1 VTKEYI
7 MTRLFWVN
15 ARPYKKKVVTTALES
30 GADAVIVPRGQSRH
44 VRDLGLIKTV
54 SPDGDLKPGEDVV
67 EITITSEK
75 DEAKALKEP
84 AEKLLLIKA
93 SDWKVI
99 PLENLVAKRGKGL
112 LAWVRSAE
120 EAKIALEIMERGVDG
135 VVLDTSD
142 LSEIKRTAA
151 VVREKGERLHLI
163 QATIKSVRPLGMGDR
178 VCVDTITNML
188 PGQGML
194 IGNSSSGMF
203 LVHAENVETPYCAT
217 RPFRVNAGAVHAYMR
232 VPEGKTA
239 YLADLS
245 IGDPVLIIDYNG
257 RCEVG
262 FVGRAKVE
270 KRPMMLVEAAYK
282 GKPLSLVMQNAETI
296 RLTRPGG
303 EPISI
308 THLKP
313 GDRVLSYMEEAG
325 RHFGVK
331 IDETIV
337 EK

>member
-1 VTKEYI
+1 MSK
-7 MTRLFWVN
+7 LFWVN
-15 ARPYKKKVVTTALES
+15 ARPYNKKVVTTALES
-30 GADAVIVPRGQSRH
+30 GADALIVPRGKSNS
-44 VRDLGLIKTV
+44 VRELGLIKTV
-54 SPDGDLKPGEDVV
+54 APDGDLKLGDDVV
-67 EITITSEK
+67 EITISSQK
-75 DEAKALKEP
+75 DETKALRQP
-84 AEKLLLIKA
+84 TGRLLLIKT

-112 LAWVRSAE
+112 LAWVRTAG
-120 EAKIALEIMERGVDG
+120 EAKIALEIMEHGVDG
-135 VVLDTSD
+135 VVLTTTD

-151 VVREKGERLHLI
+151 VVREQGEQLRLV

-178 VCVDTITNML
+178 VCVDTITNMQ

-194 IGNSSSGMF
+194 VGNSSSGMF

-217 RPFRVNAGAVHAYMR
+217 RPFRVNAGAVHAYVR
-232 VPEGKTA
+232 VPDGKTA
-239 YLADLS
+239 YLSDVS
-245 IGDPVLIIDYNG
+245 IGDPVLIIDPKG
-257 RCEVG
+257 KTEVG

-270 KRPMMLVEAAYK
+270 KRPMMLVEAGYK

-296 RLTRPGG
+296 RLTKPGG
-303 EPISI
+303 EPVSI

-313 GDRVLSYMEEAG
+313 GDRVLSYLEEAG

>member
-1 VTKEYI
+1 

-15 ARPYKKKVVTTALES
+15 ARPYNKEVVTTALES
-30 GADAVIVPRGQSRH
+30 GADAVIVPRGQSKK

-54 SPDGDLKPGEDVV
+54 APDGDLKFGEDVV
-67 EITITSEK
+67 EATISSEK
-75 DEAKALKEP
+75 DEAETLKVP
-84 AEKLLLIKA
+84 AEKLLLIKT

-99 PLENLVAKRGKGL
+99 PLENLIAKRGKGL
-112 LAWVRSAE
+112 LAWVRNAE
-120 EAKIALEIMERGVDG
+120 EAKLALKIMERGVDG
-135 VVLDTSD
+135 VVLASTD

-151 VVREKGERLHLI
+151 VVREQAERLHLV

-178 VCVDTITNML
+178 VCVDTIANIE

-194 IGNSSSGMF
+194 VGNSSSGMF

-217 RPFRVNAGAVHAYMR
+217 RPFRVNAGAVHAYVR
-232 VPEGKTA
+232 VPDGKTA
-239 YLADLS
+239 YLADVS
-245 IGDPVLIIDYNG
+245 IGDPVLIIDYKG
-257 RCEVG
+257 RSEVG

-282 GKPLSLVMQNAETI
+282 GKTLSLVMQNAETI
-296 RLTRPGG
+296 RLTKPGG
-303 EPISI
+303 EPVSI
-308 THLKP
+308 ARLTP
-313 GDRVLSYMEEAG
+313 GDRVLAYLEEAG

>member
-1 VTKEYI
+1 MPK
-7 MTRLFWVN
+7 LFWVN

-30 GADAVIVPRGQSRH
+30 GADAVIVVRGQSKKVH
-44 VRDLGLIKTV
+44 DLGLLKTV
-54 SPDGDLKPGEDVV
+54 SPDGDLKLGEDVV
-67 EITITSEK
+67 EVTISSEK
-75 DEAKALKEP
+75 DETKAVQIP
-84 AEKLLLIKA
+84 IDTLLLIKT

-112 LAWVRSAE
+112 LAWVRTAQ
-120 EAKIALEIMERGVDG
+120 EAKIALEIMEHGVDG

-151 VVREKGERLHLI
+151 VVRAQGERLHVV

-178 VCVDTITNML
+178 VCVDTITNMK

-203 LVHAENVETPYCAT
+203 LVHAENVETPYCAP
-217 RPFRVNAGAVHAYMR
+217 RPFRVNAGAVHAYLR
-232 VPEGKTA
+232 IPDGKTA
-239 YLADLS
+239 YLADVS
-245 IGDPVLIIDYNG
+245 IGDPVLIIDHRG
-257 RCEVG
+257 RSEVG

-270 KRPMMLVEAAYK
+270 KRPMMLVEATYK

-296 RLTRPGG
+296 RLTKPGG
-303 EPISI
+303 EPVSI
-308 THLKP
+308 THVKA
-313 GDRVLSYMEEAG
+313 GDRVLAYLEKAG

>member
-1 VTKEYI
+1 

-15 ARPYKKKVVTTALES
+15 ARPYNKAVVTTALES
-30 GADAVIVPRGQSRH
+30 GADAVIVPRGQSKK

-54 SPDGDLKPGEDVV
+54 APDGDLKLGEDVV
-67 EITITSEK
+67 EVTISSEK
-75 DEAKALKEP
+75 DEAKVLKVP
-84 AEKLLLIKA
+84 AEKLLLIKT

-99 PLENLVAKRGKGL
+99 PLENLIAKRGKGL

-120 EAKIALEIMERGVDG
+120 EAKVALTIMERGVDG
-135 VVLDTSD
+135 VVLASTD

-151 VVREKGERLHLI
+151 VVREQAEHLHLVH
-163 QATIKSVRPLGMGDR
+163 ATIKFVRPLGMGDR
-178 VCVDTITNML
+178 VCVDTITNME

-194 IGNSSSGMF
+194 VGNSSSGMF

-217 RPFRVNAGAVHAYMR
+217 RPFRVNAGAVHAYVR
-232 VPEGKTA
+232 VPDGKTA
-239 YLADLS
+239 YLADVS
-245 IGDPVLIIDYNG
+245 IGDPVLIVDYKG
-257 RCEVG
+257 RSEVG

-282 GKPLSLVMQNAETI
+282 GKTLSLVMQNAETI
-296 RLTRPGG
+296 RLTKPGG

-308 THLKP
+308 AGLKP
-313 GDRVLSYMEEAG
+313 GDGVLAFLEEAG

>member
-1 VTKEYI
+1 

-15 ARPYKKKVVTTALES
+15 VRPYNKKVVTTALES
-30 GADAVIVPRGQSRH
+30 GADAVIVPKGKSKG

-54 SPDGDLKPGEDVV
+54 SSDGDLRLGQDVV
-67 EITITSEK
+67 EITISSQK
-75 DEAKALKEP
+75 DEAKALREP
-84 AEKLLLIKA
+84 AERLLLIKT
-93 SDWKVI
+93 SDWRVI

-112 LAWVRSAE
+112 LAWVSSAE

-135 VVLDTSD
+135 IVLATSD

-151 VVREKGERLHLI
+151 VVRQQGERLRLI
-163 QATIKSVRPLGMGDR
+163 QATIRSVRPLGMGDR
-178 VCVDTITNML
+178 VCVDTITNME

-194 IGNSSSGMF
+194 VGNSSSGMF

-217 RPFRVNAGAVHAYMR
+217 RPFRVNAGAVHAYVR
-232 VPEGKTA
+232 VPDGKTA
-239 YLADLS
+239 YLADVS
-245 IGDPVLIIDYNG
+245 IGDPVWIIDRRG
-257 RCEVG
+257 KSEVG

-270 KRPMMLVEAAYK
+270 KRPMMLVEATYK

-296 RLTRPGG
+296 RLTKPGG
-303 EPISI
+303 EPVSI
-308 THLKP
+308 THLKA
-313 GDRVLSYMEEAG
+313 GDRVLSYVEEAG

>member
-1 VTKEYI
+1 
-7 MTRLFWVN
+7 MTRQFWVN

-30 GADAVIVPRGQSRH
+30 GADAVMVPRGQSRK
-44 VRDLGLIKTV
+44 VRNLGLIKTV
-54 SPDGDLKPGEDVV
+54 SPDGDLKLGEDVV
-67 EITITSEK
+67 EVTISSEK
-75 DEAKALKEP
+75 DEAKALKVP
-84 AEKLLLIKA
+84 AEKLLLIKT

-99 PLENLVAKRGKGL
+99 PLENLVAKRGRGL
-112 LAWVRSAE
+112 LAWVSSAE
-120 EAKIALEIMERGVDG
+120 EAKVALKIMERGVDG

-151 VVREKGERLHLI
+151 AIREQGEQLHLI
-163 QATIKSVRPLGMGDR
+163 QATIMSVRPLGMGDR
-178 VCVDTITNML
+178 VCVDTITNMK

-194 IGNSSSGMF
+194 VGNSSSGMF

-217 RPFRVNAGAVHAYMR
+217 RAFRVNAGAVHAYLR
-232 VPEGKTA
+232 VPGGKTS

-245 IGDPVLIIDYNG
+245 IGDQVLIIDHKG
-257 RCEVG
+257 RSEVG

-282 GKPLSLVMQNAETI
+282 DKPLSLVMQNAETI

-308 THLKP
+308 THLKA
-313 GDRVLSYMEEAG
+313 GDRVLSYLEEAG

-331 IDETIV
+331 IEETIV

>member
-1 VTKEYI
+1 
-7 MTRLFWVN
+7 MTRQFWVN

-30 GADAVIVPRGQSRH
+30 GADAVIVPRGQSRKI
-44 VRDLGLIKTV
+44 RDLGLIKTV
-54 SPDGDLKPGEDVV
+54 SPDGDLKLGEDVV
-67 EITITSEK
+67 EITISSER
-75 DEAKALKEP
+75 DEAKALKAP
-84 AEKLLLIKA
+84 AEKLLLIKT

-112 LAWVRSAE
+112 LAWVSNAE
-120 EAKIALEIMERGVDG
+120 EAKVALKIMERGVDG

-151 VVREKGERLHLI
+151 AIREEGERLYLVH
-163 QATIKSVRPLGMGDR
+163 ATIKTVRPLGMGDR
-178 VCVDTITNML
+178 VCVDTITNMK

-217 RPFRVNAGAVHAYMR
+217 RPFRVNAGAVHAYLR
-232 VPEGKTA
+232 VPDGKTS

-245 IGDPVLIIDYNG
+245 IGDPVLIIDHKG
-257 RCEVG
+257 RSEVG

-282 GKPLSLVMQNAETI
+282 DKPLSLVMQNAETI
-296 RLTRPGG
+296 RLTKPGG
-303 EPISI
+303 EPVSI
-308 THLKP
+308 THLKA
-313 GDRVLSYMEEAG
+313 GDRVLSYVEEAG

>member
-1 VTKEYI
+1 
-7 MTRLFWVN
+7 MARLFWVN

-30 GADAVIVPRGQSRH
+30 GADAVIVPRGQSKNIH
-44 VRDLGLIKTV
+44 QLGLIRTV
-54 SPDGDLKPGEDVV
+54 SPDGDLKLGQDVV
-67 EITITSEK
+67 EVTISSEK

-84 AEKLLLIKA
+84 AERLLLIKT

-135 VVLDTSD
+135 VVLATGD

-151 VVREKGERLHLI
+151 VVREQGERLPLI

-178 VCVDTITNML
+178 VCVDTITNMD

-194 IGNSSSGMF
+194 VGNSSSGMF

-217 RPFRVNAGAVHAYMR
+217 RPFRVNAGAVHAYVR
-232 VPEGKTA
+232 VPNGKTA
-239 YLADLS
+239 YLADVS
-245 IGDPVLIIDYNG
+245 IGDPVLIIDFNG
-257 RCEVG
+257 RSEVG

-270 KRPMMLVEAAYK
+270 KRPMMLVEATYK
-282 GKPLSLVMQNAETI
+282 GKPISLVMQNAETI
-296 RLTRPGG
+296 RLTKAGG
-303 EPISI
+303 EPVSI
-308 THLKP
+308 THLKA
-313 GDRVLSYMEEAG
+313 GDRVLSYVEEAG

>member
-1 VTKEYI
+1 

-15 ARPYKKKVVTTALES
+15 ARPYNKKVVTTALES
-30 GADAVIVPRGQSRH
+30 GADAVIVPKGKSKG

-54 SPDGDLKPGEDVV
+54 APDGDLKLGEDVV
-67 EITITSEK
+67 EITISSQK
-75 DEAKALKEP
+75 DEAKALRQP
-84 AEKLLLIKA
+84 AGRLLLIKT
-93 SDWKVI
+93 SDWRVI

-112 LAWVRSAE
+112 LAWVSSAE

-135 VVLDTSD
+135 IVLATSD

-151 VVREKGERLHLI
+151 VVREQGERLRLI
-163 QATIKSVRPLGMGDR
+163 QATIRSVRPLGMGDR
-178 VCVDTITNML
+178 VCVDTIANME

-194 IGNSSSGMF
+194 VGNSSSGMF

-217 RPFRVNAGAVHAYMR
+217 RPFRVNAGAVHAYVR
-232 VPEGKTA
+232 VPDGKTA
-239 YLADLS
+239 YLADVS
-245 IGDPVLIIDYNG
+245 IGDPVLIIDRRG
-257 RCEVG
+257 KSEVG

-270 KRPMMLVEAAYK
+270 KRPMMLVEATYK

-296 RLTRPGG
+296 RLTKPGG
-303 EPISI
+303 EPVSI
-308 THLKP
+308 THLKA
-313 GDRVLSYMEEAG
+313 GDRVLSYVEEAG

>member
-1 VTKEYI
+1 

-15 ARPYKKKVVTTALES
+15 ARPYNKKVVTTALES
-30 GADAVIVPRGQSRH
+30 GADAVIVPEGKSKG

-54 SPDGDLKPGEDVV
+54 SSDGDLRLGQDVV
-67 EITITSEK
+67 EITISSQK
-75 DEAKALKEP
+75 DEAKALREP
-84 AEKLLLIKA
+84 AERLLVIKT
-93 SDWKVI
+93 SDWRVI

-112 LAWVRSAE
+112 LAWVSSAE

-135 VVLDTSD
+135 IVLATSD

-151 VVREKGERLHLI
+151 VVREQGERLRLI
-163 QATIKSVRPLGMGDR
+163 QATIRSVRPLGMGDR
-178 VCVDTITNML
+178 VCVDTITNME

-194 IGNSSSGMF
+194 VGNSSSGMF

-217 RPFRVNAGAVHAYMR
+217 RPFRVNAGAVHAYVR
-232 VPEGKTA
+232 VPDGKTA
-239 YLADLS
+239 YLADVS
-245 IGDPVLIIDYNG
+245 IGDPVLIIDRRG
-257 RCEVG
+257 KSEVG

-270 KRPMMLVEAAYK
+270 KRPMMLVEATYK

-296 RLTRPGG
+296 RLTKPGG
-303 EPISI
+303 EPVSI
-308 THLKP
+308 THLKA
-313 GDRVLSYMEEAG
+313 GDRVLSYVEEAG

>member
-1 VTKEYI
+1 

-15 ARPYKKKVVTTALES
+15 VRPYKKKVLTTALES
-30 GADAVIVPRGQSRH
+30 GADAVIVPRGHSKK

-54 SPDGDLKPGEDVV
+54 SQDGDLKLGEDVV
-67 EITITSEK
+67 EITISSQK

-84 AEKLLLIKA
+84 PERLLLIKA

-135 VVLDTSD
+135 VVLATSD

-151 VVREKGERLHLI
+151 VVREQGERLRLI

-178 VCVDTITNML
+178 VCVDTITNME

-194 IGNSSSGMF
+194 VGNSSSGMF

-217 RPFRVNAGAVHAYMR
+217 RPFRVNAGAVHAYVR
-232 VPEGKTA
+232 VPDGKTS
-239 YLADLS
+239 YLSDIS
-245 IGDPVLIIDYNG
+245 IGDPVLIIDPKG
-257 RCEVG
+257 RSEVG

-270 KRPMMLVEAAYK
+270 KRPMMLVEATYK
-282 GKPLSLVMQNAETI
+282 GKPVSLVMQNAETI
-296 RLTRPGG
+296 RLTKPGG
-303 EPISI
+303 EPVSI

-313 GDRVLSYMEEAG
+313 GDRVLSYLEEAG

>member
-1 VTKEYI
+1 

-15 ARPYKKKVVTTALES
+15 ARPYNKKVVTTALES
-30 GADAVIVPRGQSRH
+30 GADAVIVPKGKSKG

-54 SPDGDLKPGEDVV
+54 SSDGDLRFGQDVV
-67 EITITSEK
+67 EITISSQK
-75 DEAKALKEP
+75 DEAKALREP
-84 AEKLLLIKA
+84 AERLLLIKT
-93 SDWKVI
+93 SDWRVI

-112 LAWVRSAE
+112 LAWVSSAE

-135 VVLDTSD
+135 IVLATSD

-151 VVREKGERLHLI
+151 VVREQGERLRLI
-163 QATIKSVRPLGMGDR
+163 QATIRSVRPLGMGDR
-178 VCVDTITNML
+178 VCVDTITNME

-194 IGNSSSGMF
+194 VGNSSSGMF

-217 RPFRVNAGAVHAYMR
+217 RPFRVNAGAVHAYVR
-232 VPEGKTA
+232 VPNGKTA
-239 YLADLS
+239 YLADVS
-245 IGDPVLIIDYNG
+245 IGDPVLIIDRRG
-257 RCEVG
+257 KSEVG

-270 KRPMMLVEAAYK
+270 KRPMMLVEATYK

-296 RLTRPGG
+296 RLTKPGG
-303 EPISI
+303 EPVSI
-308 THLKP
+308 THLKA
-313 GDRVLSYMEEAG
+313 GDRVLSYVEEAG

>member
-1 VTKEYI
+1 

-15 ARPYKKKVVTTALES
+15 VRPYKKKVVTTALES
-30 GADAVIVPRGQSRH
+30 GADAVIVPRGQSSN

-54 SPDGDLKPGEDVV
+54 SPDGDLKLGEDVV
-67 EITITSEK
+67 EITISSQK

-84 AEKLLLIKA
+84 VERLLLIKT

-112 LAWVRSAE
+112 LAWVRNAG

-151 VVREKGERLHLI
+151 VAREQGERLNLVH
-163 QATIKSVRPLGMGDR
+163 ATIKSVKPLGMGDR
-178 VCVDTITNML
+178 VCVDTITNMK

-217 RPFRVNAGAVHAYMR
+217 RPFRVNAGAVHAYVR
-232 VPEGKTA
+232 VPDGKTS

-245 IGDPVLIIDYNG
+245 IGDPVLIIDHNG
-257 RCEVG
+257 RSEVG

-282 GKPLSLVMQNAETI
+282 GKPVSLVMQNAETI
-296 RLTRPGG
+296 RLTKPGG
-303 EPISI
+303 EPVSI
-308 THLKP
+308 THLKA
-313 GDRVLSYMEEAG
+313 GDRVLSYLEEAG

-331 IDETIV
+331 IEETIV

>member
-1 VTKEYI
+1 

-30 GADAVIVPRGQSRH
+30 GADAVMVPRGQSKK

-54 SPDGDLKPGEDVV
+54 SPDGDLKLGEDVV
-67 EITITSEK
+67 EVTISSEK
-75 DEAKALKEP
+75 DEAKALKVP
-84 AEKLLLIKA
+84 AEKLLLIKT

-99 PLENLVAKRGKGL
+99 PLENLVAKRGRGL

-120 EAKIALEIMERGVDG
+120 EARVALKIMERGVDG

-151 VVREKGERLHLI
+151 AIREQGEQLHLI
-163 QATIKSVRPLGMGDR
+163 QATIMSVRPLGMGDR
-178 VCVDTITNML
+178 VCVDTITNMK

-194 IGNSSSGMF
+194 VGNSSSGMF

-217 RPFRVNAGAVHAYMR
+217 RPFRVNAGAVHAYLR
-232 VPEGKTA
+232 VPGGKTS

-245 IGDPVLIIDYNG
+245 IGDQVLIIDHKG
-257 RCEVG
+257 RSEVG

-282 GKPLSLVMQNAETI
+282 DRPLSLVMQNAETI

-308 THLKP
+308 THLKA
-313 GDRVLSYMEEAG
+313 GDRVLSYLEEAG

-331 IDETIV
+331 IEETIV

>member
-1 VTKEYI
+1 

-15 ARPYKKKVVTTALES
+15 VRPYNKKVVTTALES
-30 GADAVIVPRGQSRH
+30 GADAVIVPKGKSKG

-54 SPDGDLKPGEDVV
+54 SSDGDLRLGQDVV
-67 EITITSEK
+67 EITISSQK
-75 DEAKALKEP
+75 DEAKALREP
-84 AEKLLLIKA
+84 AERLLLIKT
-93 SDWKVI
+93 SDWRVI

-112 LAWVRSAE
+112 LAWVSSAE

-135 VVLDTSD
+135 IVLATSD

-151 VVREKGERLHLI
+151 VVRQQGERLRLI
-163 QATIKSVRPLGMGDR
+163 QATIRSVRPLGMGDR
-178 VCVDTITNML
+178 VCVDTITNME

-194 IGNSSSGMF
+194 VGNSSSGMF

-217 RPFRVNAGAVHAYMR
+217 RPFRVNAGAVHAYVR
-232 VPEGKTA
+232 VPDGKTA
-239 YLADLS
+239 YLADVS
-245 IGDPVLIIDYNG
+245 IGDPVLIIDRRG
-257 RCEVG
+257 KSEVG

-270 KRPMMLVEAAYK
+270 KRPMMLVEATYK

-296 RLTRPGG
+296 RLTKPGG
-303 EPISI
+303 EPVSI
-308 THLKP
+308 THLKA
-313 GDRVLSYMEEAG
+313 GDRVLSYVEEAG

>member
-1 VTKEYI
+1 

-15 ARPYKKKVVTTALES
+15 ARPYNKKVVTTALES
-30 GADAVIVPRGQSRH
+30 GADAVIVPKGKSKG

-54 SPDGDLKPGEDVV
+54 SSDGDLRFGQDVV
-67 EITITSEK
+67 EITISSQK
-75 DEAKALKEP
+75 DEAKALREP
-84 AEKLLLIKA
+84 AERLLLIKT
-93 SDWKVI
+93 SDWRVI

-112 LAWVRSAE
+112 LAWVSSAE

-135 VVLDTSD
+135 IVLATSD

-151 VVREKGERLHLI
+151 VVREQGERLRLI
-163 QATIKSVRPLGMGDR
+163 QATIRSVRPLGMGDR
-178 VCVDTITNML
+178 VCVDTITNME

-194 IGNSSSGMF
+194 VGNSSSGMF

-217 RPFRVNAGAVHAYMR
+217 RPFRVNAGAVHAYVR
-232 VPEGKTA
+232 VPNGKTA
-239 YLADLS
+239 YLADVS
-245 IGDPVLIIDYNG
+245 IGDPVLIIDRRG
-257 RCEVG
+257 KSEVG

-270 KRPMMLVEAAYK
+270 KRPMMLVEATYK

-296 RLTRPGG
+296 RLTKPGG

-308 THLKP
+308 THLKA
-313 GDRVLSYMEEAG
+313 GDRVLSYVEEAG

>member
-1 VTKEYI
+1 
-7 MTRLFWVN
+7 MTRLFWVD
-15 ARPYKKKVVTTALES
+15 ARPYRKKIVTTALES
-30 GADAVIVPRGQSRH
+30 GADAVIVPRGQSRK

-54 SPDGDLKPGEDVV
+54 SPDGDLKLGEDVV
-67 EITITSEK
+67 EVTISSEK
-75 DEAKALKEP
+75 DEAKALKQP
-84 AEKLLLIKA
+84 AEKLLLIKT

-112 LAWVRSAE
+112 LAWVRSAQ
-120 EAKIALEIMERGVDG
+120 EAKIALKIMERGVDG
-135 VVLDTSD
+135 VVLATSNF
-142 LSEIKRTAA
+142 SEIKRTAA
-151 VVREKGERLHLI
+151 VIQEQGEQLHLI
-163 QATIKSVRPLGMGDR
+163 HATVKSVRPLGMGDR
-178 VCVDTITNML
+178 VCVDTITNMK

-194 IGNSSSGMF
+194 VGNSSSGMF

-217 RPFRVNAGAVHAYMR
+217 RPFRVNAGAVHAYLR
-232 VPEGKTA
+232 VPDGKTS

-245 IGDPVLIIDYNG
+245 IGDPVAIVDHKG
-257 RCEVG
+257 GSEVG

-296 RLTRPGG
+296 RLTKPGG
-303 EPISI
+303 EPVSI
-308 THLKP
+308 TQLKA
-313 GDRVLSYMEEAG
+313 GDRVLSYVEEAG

-331 IDETIV
+331 IEETIV

>member
-1 VTKEYI
+1 

-30 GADAVIVPRGQSRH
+30 GADAVIVPRGQSRN
-44 VRDLGLIKTV
+44 VRELGLIKTV
-54 SPDGDLKPGEDVV
+54 SPDGDLKLGEDVV
-67 EITITSEK
+67 EITISSEK
-75 DEAKALKEP
+75 DEAKALKHP
-84 AEKLLLIKA
+84 AERLLLIKT

-112 LAWVRSAE
+112 LAWVHNAD

-135 VVLDTSD
+135 VVLATSD

-151 VVREKGERLHLI
+151 VVREQGERLSLI

-178 VCVDTITNML
+178 VCVDTITNMK

-217 RPFRVNAGAVHAYMR
+217 RPFRVNAGAVHAYLR
-232 VPEGKTA
+232 VPDGKTS

-245 IGDPVLIIDYNG
+245 IGDSVLIIDHQG
-257 RCEVG
+257 RSEVG

-270 KRPMMLVEAAYK
+270 KRPMMLVEATYK

-296 RLTRPGG
+296 RLTKVGG
-303 EPISI
+303 EPVSI
-308 THLKP
+308 THLKA
-313 GDRVLSYMEEAG
+313 GDRVLSYVEEAG

>member
-1 VTKEYI
+1 

-15 ARPYKKKVVTTALES
+15 ARPYKKEVVTTALES
-30 GADAVIVPRGQSRH
+30 GADAVIVPRGQSKK

-54 SPDGDLKPGEDVV
+54 APDGDLKFGEDVV
-67 EITITSEK
+67 EATISSEK
-75 DEAKALKEP
+75 DEAKTLKVP
-84 AEKLLLIKA
+84 AEKLLLIKT

-99 PLENLVAKRGKGL
+99 PLENLIAKRGKGL
-112 LAWVRSAE
+112 LAWVRNAE
-120 EAKIALEIMERGVDG
+120 EAKLALKIMERGVDG
-135 VVLDTSD
+135 VVLASTD

-151 VVREKGERLHLI
+151 VVREQAERLHLV

-178 VCVDTITNML
+178 VCVDTIANIE

-194 IGNSSSGMF
+194 VGNSSSGMF

-217 RPFRVNAGAVHAYMR
+217 RPFRVNAGAVHAYVR
-232 VPEGKTA
+232 VPDGKTA
-239 YLADLS
+239 YLADVS
-245 IGDPVLIIDYNG
+245 IGDPVLIIDYKG
-257 RCEVG
+257 RSEVG

-282 GKPLSLVMQNAETI
+282 GKTLSLVMQNAETI
-296 RLTRPGG
+296 RLTKPGG
-303 EPISI
+303 EPVSI
-308 THLKP
+308 ARLTP
-313 GDRVLSYMEEAG
+313 GDRVLAYLEEAG

>member
-1 VTKEYI
+1 MTK
-7 MTRLFWVN
+7 LFWVN
-15 ARPYKKKVVTTALES
+15 ARPYNKKVVTTALES
-30 GADAVIVPRGQSRH
+30 GADALIVPRGQSKK

-54 SPDGDLKPGEDVV
+54 APDGDLKLGEDVV
-67 EITITSEK
+67 EITISSQK
-75 DEAKALKEP
+75 DEIKALRQP
-84 AEKLLLIKA
+84 AGRLLLIKT

-112 LAWVRSAE
+112 LAWVRNAE
-120 EAKIALEIMERGVDG
+120 EAKIALEIMEHGVDG
-135 VVLDTSD
+135 VVLATSD

-151 VVREKGERLHLI
+151 VVREQGEQLRLI

-178 VCVDTITNML
+178 VCVDTITNMQ

-194 IGNSSSGMF
+194 VGNSSSGMF

-217 RPFRVNAGAVHAYMR
+217 RPFRVNAGAVHAYVR
-232 VPEGKTA
+232 VPDGKTA
-239 YLADLS
+239 YLADVG
-245 IGDPVLIIDYNG
+245 IGDPVLIINHKG
-257 RCEVG
+257 KTEVG

-270 KRPMMLVEAAYK
+270 KRPMMLVEATYK

-296 RLTRPGG
+296 RLTKPGG
-303 EPISI
+303 EPVSI

-313 GDRVLSYMEEAG
+313 GDRVLSYLEEAG

>member
-1 VTKEYI
+1 
-7 MTRLFWVN
+7 MARLFWVN

-30 GADAVIVPRGQSRH
+30 GADAVIVPRGQSKNVH
-44 VRDLGLIKTV
+44 ELGLIKTV
-54 SPDGDLKPGEDVV
+54 SPDGDLKLGEDVV
-67 EITITSEK
+67 EITISSEK

-84 AEKLLLIKA
+84 AERLLLIKT

-120 EAKIALEIMERGVDG
+120 ETKIALEIMERGVDG
-135 VVLDTSD
+135 VVLATGD

-151 VVREKGERLHLI
+151 VVREQGERLNLI

-178 VCVDTITNML
+178 VCVDTITNMK

-217 RPFRVNAGAVHAYMR
+217 RPFRVNAGAVHAYLR
-232 VPEGKTA
+232 VPDGKTS

-245 IGDPVLIIDYNG
+245 IGDPVLIIDHQG
-257 RCEVG
+257 RSEVG

-296 RLTRPGG
+296 RLTKPGG
-303 EPISI
+303 EPVSI
-308 THLKP
+308 THLKA
-313 GDRVLSYMEEAG
+313 GDRVLSYVEEAG

>member
-1 VTKEYI
+1 MPK
-7 MTRLFWVN
+7 LFWVN

-30 GADAVIVPRGQSRH
+30 GADAVIVGRGQSKKVH
-44 VRDLGLIKTV
+44 DLGLIKTV
-54 SPDGDLKPGEDVV
+54 APDGDLKLGEDVFEV
-67 EITITSEK
+67 TISSEK
-75 DEAKALKEP
+75 DEAKAVEMP
-84 AEKLLLIKA
+84 AEKLLLIKTK
-93 SDWKVI
+93 DWKVI

-112 LAWVRSAE
+112 LAWVRSAQ

-135 VVLDTSD
+135 VVLDTND

-151 VVREKGERLHLI
+151 VVREQGERLLLV

-178 VCVDTITNML
+178 VCVDTITNMK

-194 IGNSSSGMF
+194 VGNSSSGMF
-203 LVHAENVETPYCAT
+203 LVHAENVETPYCAP
-217 RPFRVNAGAVHAYMR
+217 RPFRVNAGAVHAYLR
-232 VPEGKTA
+232 IPDGKTA
-239 YLADLS
+239 YLADVS
-245 IGDPVLIIDYNG
+245 IGDPVLITDHKG
-257 RCEVG
+257 RSEVG

-282 GKPLSLVMQNAETI
+282 GNPMSLVMQNAETI
-296 RLTRPGG
+296 RLTKPGG
-303 EPISI
+303 EPVSI
-308 THLKP
+308 THLKA
-313 GDRVLSYMEEAG
+313 GDRVLAYLEKAG

>member
-1 VTKEYI
+1 

-15 ARPYKKKVVTTALES
+15 VRPYKKKVVTTALES
-30 GADAVIVPRGQSRH
+30 GADAVIIPRGQSKK

-54 SPDGDLKPGEDVV
+54 SPDGDLKLGEDVV
-67 EITITSEK
+67 EITISSQK
-75 DEAKALKEP
+75 DEAKALKHP
-84 AEKLLLIKA
+84 AERLLLIKT

-112 LAWVRSAE
+112 LAWVRGSE

-151 VVREKGERLHLI
+151 VIRQQGERLKLVE
-163 QATIKSVRPLGMGDR
+163 ATIESVKPLGMGDR
-178 VCVDTITNML
+178 VCVDTITNME

-194 IGNSSSGMF
+194 IGNSSSGML

-217 RPFRVNAGAVHAYMR
+217 RPFRVNAGAVHAYIR
-232 VPEGKTA
+232 VPDGKTS
-239 YLADLS
+239 YLADLG
-245 IGDPVLIIDYNG
+245 IGDRVLIIDHKG
-257 RCEVG
+257 RSEVG

-282 GKPLSLVMQNAETI
+282 GKPVSLVMQNAETI
-296 RLTRPGG
+296 RLTKPGG
-303 EPISI
+303 DPVSI
-308 THLKP
+308 THLKG
-313 GDRVLSYMEEAG
+313 GDRVLAYLEEAG

-331 IDETIV
+331 IEETIV